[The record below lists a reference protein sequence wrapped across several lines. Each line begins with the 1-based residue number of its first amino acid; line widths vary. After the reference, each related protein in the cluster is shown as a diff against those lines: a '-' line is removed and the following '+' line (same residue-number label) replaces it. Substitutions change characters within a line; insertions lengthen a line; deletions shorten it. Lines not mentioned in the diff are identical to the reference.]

1 MAAPHIGPPESS
13 IRQHYYECMPSPRIV
28 PRSCMLH
35 SDPEPVLI
43 NLKNIVDTRPMLP
56 LHMPTPGW
64 FLADI
69 RFLRGQPLTYL
80 LLLMAVLEIDAN
92 TLSASLLL
100 SDWEDSNL
108 RPSTIESLPSIEK
121 ERLLDGLSELST
133 LVTKPPGLARLALGI
148 VENL

>member
-1 MAAPHIGPPESS
+1 MAAPHSAPCETS
-13 IRQHYYECMPSPRIV
+13 IRQKYYECMPSPRIV

-35 SDPEPVLI
+35 SNPEPVFA
-43 NLKNIVDTRPMLP
+43 NMKEIVDPRPMLP

-69 RFLRGQPLTYL
+69 RFLRGQPITYL

-108 RPSTIESLPSIEK
+108 RPSAIESLSSIEK
-121 ERLLDGLSELST
+121 ENLLDGLPELLT

-148 VENL
+148 VENF

>member
-1 MAAPHIGPPESS
+1 
-13 IRQHYYECMPSPRIV
+13 
-28 PRSCMLH
+28 
-35 SDPEPVLI
+35 
-43 NLKNIVDTRPMLP
+43 
-56 LHMPTPGW
+56 
-64 FLADI
+64 
-69 RFLRGQPLTYL
+69 
-80 LLLMAVLEIDAN
+80 MAVLEIDAN